1 MITPDQI
8 TITSDLV
15 YDGGGLG
22 IGYTIGDQA
31 GFSFLYDEE
40 MMRALY
46 RTKNLQSFNTQSRVV
61 TNRNGFFYSFDDYI
75 RANLTSVADH
85 LLADH
90 LNNRTPKPIT
100 K

>member
-8 TITSDLV
+8 KITSDLV
-15 YDGGGLG
+15 YEGCGLS
-22 IGYTIGDQA
+22 IGYKIGEQA
-31 GFSFLYDEE
+31 GFSFLSDEE
-40 MMRALY
+40 IMKALS

-61 TNRNGFFYSFDDYI
+61 TNRNGFFYNFDDYI
-75 RANLTSVADH
+75 RANLTSVADQ

>member
-8 TITSDLV
+8 TITSNLV
-15 YDGGGLG
+15 YDGSGLS

-31 GFSFLYDEE
+31 GFSFLSDEE
-40 MMRALY
+40 IMKALF
-46 RTKNLQSFNTQSRVV
+46 RTKNLQSFNTESRVV

-75 RANLTSVADH
+75 RANLESVAH
-85 LLADH
+85 QVLADH
-90 LNNRTPKPIT
+90 LNNRTPKPAA